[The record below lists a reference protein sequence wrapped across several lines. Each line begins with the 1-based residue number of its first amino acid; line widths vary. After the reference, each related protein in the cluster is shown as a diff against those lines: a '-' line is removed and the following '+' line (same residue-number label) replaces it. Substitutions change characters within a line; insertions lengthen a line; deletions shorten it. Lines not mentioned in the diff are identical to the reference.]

1 MVKGFIKIKAT
12 EEREM
17 RKTFGCKFFFKFGM
31 FSLFSELKAKLAAM
45 VGKHNSRFEKTENN

>member
-17 RKTFGCKFFFKFGM
+17 RKTFGCKFFKFGM
-31 FSLFSELKAKLAAM
+31 FSLFFELQAKLAAM